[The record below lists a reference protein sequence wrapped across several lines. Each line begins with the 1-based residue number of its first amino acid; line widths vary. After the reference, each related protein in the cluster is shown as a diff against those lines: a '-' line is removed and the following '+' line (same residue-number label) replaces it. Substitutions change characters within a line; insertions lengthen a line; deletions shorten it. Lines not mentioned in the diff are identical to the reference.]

1 MDEYQNLNIE
11 VENDTTTWLRDGET
25 KLMGYENIDQL
36 INELKGII
44 EIDDD
49 FNIKLLDEEKLTE
62 AILFL

>member
-36 INELKGII
+36 IDELKDII
-44 EIDDD
+44 EIDDN